1 MTITITSPNTY
12 TRELA
17 ISLAWEEVA
26 DDFEETLQTFRKR
39 VKLPGF
45 RPGKVPLKIVLNRY
59 QPVIEEDFLE
69 KTIQKHYQ
77 RALEDENLVPVNQPR
92 ISDLEYRFQERLVF
106 KATFEIEP
114 EIELPRLKR
123 NSLQVQRTNYVTDEE
138 DIDRVVKD
146 IRLHNAEIRTV
157 EEAREGHFL
166 VVDLQKLD
174 SSGVPIIGEKWEQ
187 RYLKVGEGV
196 GGGDNLERL
205 LGLKIGNQ
213 ARITIAEKEN
223 KPPTPFEITV
233 HNIEEQVLPEITH
246 DFIKRVDGQATNEAE
261 WRANLEERLKGQ
273 YALRSQEAFDRQL
286 ADAMIALVD
295 APCPP
300 SMVEAYLDHLVEEV
314 KADQSG
320 QEFDRDKV
328 RETYRTVAER
338 NLKWYLIRKA
348 IIKDQGLSVSPEEI
362 QGEIQQLKER
372 SPEQAKEIDRY
383 YRKPS
388 HRSRIEDDRMEQ
400 KVLAY
405 LAEFAKVKE
414 VTVATRDLREQS
426 GVKGSGV

>member
-205 LGLKIGNQ
+205 LGLKVGNQ

>member
-1 MTITITSPNTY
+1 MTITINSPNTY

-17 ISLAWEEVA
+17 VSLTWEDVA
-26 DDFEETLQTFRKR
+26 EDFEESLQTFRKR

-45 RPGKVPLKIVLNRY
+45 RPGKVPLKIVLNHY
-59 QPVIEEDFLE
+59 QPAIEEDFLE

-77 RALEDENLVPVNQPR
+77 RALEDENLIPVNQAK
-92 ISDLEYRFQERLVF
+92 ISDLEYRFQERLAF

-114 EIELPRLKR
+114 EIELPRLKK
-123 NSLQVQRTNYVTDEE
+123 NSLQVQRTIYETDEE
-138 DIDRVVKD
+138 DIDRIVED

-157 EEAREGHFL
+157 EESKEGHFL

-174 SSGVPIIGEKWEQ
+174 SSGVPIIGEKWEH

-196 GGGDNLERL
+196 GGGDNLEQL
-205 LGLKIGNQ
+205 LGLKVGDQ
-213 ARITIAEKEN
+213 ARIYIAEKEN
-223 KPPTPFEITV
+223 EPPTPFQVTV
-233 HNIEEQVLPEITH
+233 RNIEEQVLPEITH
-246 DFIKRVDGQATNEAE
+246 DFIKGVAPQANNEEE
-261 WRANLEERLKGQ
+261 WRAHLRERLQRQ

-286 ADAMIALVD
+286 ADAMIARVKPL
-295 APCPP
+295 CPP
-300 SMVEAYLDHLVEEV
+300 SMIEAYLDHLVEEV
-314 KADQSG
+314 KAEQRGEELDQ
-320 QEFDRDKV
+320 EKV
-328 RETYRTVAER
+328 RETYRPVAER

-348 IIKDQGLSVSPEEI
+348 IIKEQGLSVSREEV
-362 QGEIQQLKER
+362 QAEIRRLKER

-388 HRSRIEDDRMEQ
+388 HRSRIEDDLIEQ
-400 KVLAY
+400 KVLSY

-426 GVKGSGV
+426 DLKGSEV

>member
-286 ADAMIALVD
+286 ADAMITLVD

-300 SMVEAYLDHLVEEV
+300 SMVEA
-314 KADQSG
+314 
-320 QEFDRDKV
+320 
-328 RETYRTVAER
+328 
-338 NLKWYLIRKA
+338 
-348 IIKDQGLSVSPEEI
+348 
-362 QGEIQQLKER
+362 
-372 SPEQAKEIDRY
+372 
-383 YRKPS
+383 
-388 HRSRIEDDRMEQ
+388 
-400 KVLAY
+400 
-405 LAEFAKVKE
+405 
-414 VTVATRDLREQS
+414 
-426 GVKGSGV
+426 

>member
-17 ISLAWEEVA
+17 VSLTWEDVA
-26 DDFEETLQTFRKR
+26 EDFEETLQTFRKR

-45 RPGKVPLKIVLNRY
+45 RPGKVPLKIVLNHY
-59 QPVIEEDFLE
+59 QPVIEEDFIE

-77 RALEDENLVPVNQPR
+77 RALEDKNLIPVNQAK
-92 ISDLEYRFQERLVF
+92 ISDLEYRFQERLAF

-114 EIELPRLKR
+114 EIELPHLKK
-123 NSLQVQRTNYVTDEE
+123 NSLQVQRTHYETDEE
-138 DIDRVVKD
+138 DIDRIVED

-157 EEAREGHFL
+157 EEAKEGHFL

-174 SSGVPIIGEKWEQ
+174 SSGVPIIGEKWER
-187 RYLKVGEGV
+187 RYLKVGEGI
-196 GGGDNLERL
+196 GGGDNLEQL
-205 LGLKIGNQ
+205 LGLKVGDK
-213 ARITIAEKEN
+213 ARIYIAEKEN
-223 KPPTPFEITV
+223 DPPTPFEITV
-233 HNIEEQVLPEITH
+233 HNIEEQVLPEITPE
-246 DFIKRVDGQATNEAE
+246 FIKRVDPQATNEAE
-261 WRANLEERLKGQ
+261 WRANLQERLKQQ
-273 YALRSQEAFDRQL
+273 YVSRSQEAFDRQL

-295 APCPP
+295 PPCPP
-300 SMVEAYLDHLVEEV
+300 SMVEAYLDHLVEEI
-314 KADQSG
+314 KADQPG
-320 QEFDRDKV
+320 QELDDEKV
-328 RETYRTVAER
+328 RETYRPAAER

-362 QGEIQQLKER
+362 QEEIQRLKER
-372 SPEQAKEIDRY
+372 SPDQAKEIDRY

-388 HRSRIEDDRMEQ
+388 HRSRIEDDLIEQ
-400 KVLAY
+400 KVLSY

-426 GVKGSGV
+426 GEKGPDT